1 MFTSEH
7 GSNAILV
14 RTGLWVYDVSRVKE
28 RLAYL
33 WGWIQHY
40 DRPDNS
46 HDTQHRYLDHVD
58 NLIHLIFMTLHV
70 FTMSMLVVK
79 FVNEPLCLIVHDP
92 GAKKDDLHL

>member
-33 WGWIQHY
+33 WSWIQHY
-40 DRPDNS
+40 DRRDNNS

-58 NLIHLIFMTLHV
+58 NLIHLNFMTLHHE
-70 FTMSMLVVK
+70 LVGGK
-79 FVNEPLCLIVHDP
+79 
-92 GAKKDDLHL
+92 